1 MLLIRVIVEC
11 TYDQPSNRRRNPA
24 PQYIEALENRLQRT
38 EALLKAILPDV
49 DVNSPDFDPSKLLPE
64 VQATAAAKINGSC
77 ANGRATDGFVA
88 DKDSLLDSM
97 VEATARLDVDETGHV
112 DFHGHSSGLT
122 YLSHLNNQFGG
133 LLGEVKLGSASWP
146 VGSGA
151 MECPAPRPSQS
162 PVGENLPDVDLLPRK
177 EIAKTLVETCLDSAC
192 VLMRFIHKPSFMSM
206 VERMYEIEAD
216 DYEENENTFLPLFFM
231 ALGVGCL
238 FVDDKARTRM
248 GIEDLSAEA

>member
-1 MLLIRVIVEC
+1 MLIIRVIVEC

-49 DVNSPDFDPSKLLPE
+49 DVNNPDFDPSKLLPE
-64 VQATAAAKINGSC
+64 MRTAAAAKINGNYAS
-77 ANGRATDGFVA
+77 GRATEGFIA

-122 YLSHLNNQFGG
+122 YLSHLNNRFGG

-146 VGSGA
+146 IGA
-151 MECPAPRPSQS
+151 GTVQSPAPSLS
-162 PVGENLPDVDLLPRK
+162 PVGENLPNVGLSFCK
-177 EIAKTLVETCLDSAC
+177 ETAKTLVEICLDSAC

-206 VERMYEIEAD
+206 VERIYEIGED
-216 DYEENENTFLPLFFM
+216 DYEEDENTFLPLFYM

-238 FVDDKARTRM
+238 FVDDKTRMRM